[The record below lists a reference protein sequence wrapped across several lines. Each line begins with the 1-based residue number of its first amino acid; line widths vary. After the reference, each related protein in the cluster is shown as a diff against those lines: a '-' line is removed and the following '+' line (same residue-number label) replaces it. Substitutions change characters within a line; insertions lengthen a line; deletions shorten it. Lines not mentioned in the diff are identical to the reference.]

1 MENAICLTIDGK
13 EVFAQPGQTILEVC
27 RKNDIVIPTLC
38 HLEGSAKEGVKE
50 GTKEYNDAKRPCL
63 LCMVEVEGDGRQ
75 RACKLEAKA
84 GMVVVT
90 KTKELEAYRKERLQ
104 ALAKTHYGD
113 CRAPCN
119 LTCPG
124 GINVQGY
131 VNLVA
136 QGEYESALRLIK
148 EKNPLPVSVGRVCPR
163 FCETRCRRVL
173 VDEPIAINHLKR
185 FVADYCHEHGFKE
198 TPPAIT
204 TGKKVAIIGGGPAG
218 LSCAYY
224 SRKLGH
230 DVTIFEAEDR
240 LGGALRHWI
249 PSYKLPKKPLEK
261 EIQSI
266 LNLGVHVRT
275 KKRWGDDFTIESL
288 KEQGFE
294 AVFIATGLS
303 RQKALDVEGAEYA
316 TDGLHFLKDVND
328 GKAKFNVK
336 PGKPAKALII
346 GGGDIAVD
354 AARSAKRL
362 GASSVTVIYPRSRVE
377 MSAQQRDIADAEKE
391 GVQFLLMAMP
401 LRVVKEEE
409 GYKVEMARTIL
420 SEPDAN
426 GIRQPVAMPGSRLFW
441 TGHVI
446 ISALGQEGD
455 DAFKSY
461 GKIESSIA
469 LTPKKTIKSNPS
481 TMATN
486 VSGIF
491 AGGDAASGSRSVIQ
505 AVSAGRRA
513 AEAIHEFFKA
523 EKLFE
528 SEARFN
534 FSKGKRFDDVDVH
547 NFEGHDIQL
556 SGIMPARP
564 AERRNR
570 DFDEVELGFTEDMAR
585 HEAER
590 CLKCGCGGLSK
601 CTYRELSVEYKVDAG
616 VSPERLKYPIDKS
629 HPFIVVDPNKC
640 IGCSRCE
647 RSCRYDALELHV
659 ETDLSEHTI
668 SNVSIKLNDK
678 CVSCGA
684 CVDACPTGTLSKKSL
699 AVPLFPKEVETVSSV
714 CTYCG
719 TGCSVDIVVSNGS
732 LQEVRASRE
741 KAPNHGDL
749 CVKGRFGYTF
759 YRHPERLSLPLVRDS
774 IDEPFREVSWDE
786 AMRLVATRLGAI
798 KSAFGPD
805 AIGVLSSSRCT
816 NEENYLIQKF
826 ARGVIG
832 TNSVDNCARV

>member
-1 MENAICLTIDGK
+1 MEDVIHLTIDGK
-13 EVFAQPGQTILEVC
+13 ELAVNSGQTILDVAQA
-27 RKNDIVIPTLC
+27 NGINIPTLC
-38 HLEGSAKEGVKE
+38 HLEGSDK
-50 GTKEYNDAKRPCL
+50 DAARPCL

-75 RACKLEAKA
+75 RACKAEVRD

-90 KTKELEAYRKERLQ
+90 KNKELEAYRKERLQ

-136 QGEYESALRLIK
+136 QGEYEAALRLIK

-185 FVADYCHEHGFKE
+185 FVADYCHEHGFRDSL
-198 TPPAIT
+198 PSVFS
-204 TGKKVAIIGGGPAG
+204 GKKVAVIGGGPAG

-224 SRKLGH
+224 SRKFGH

-249 PSYKLPKKPLEK
+249 PAYKLPKKPLEK
-261 EIQSI
+261 EIQGI
-266 LNLGVHVRT
+266 LNLGVHVHT
-275 KKRWGDDFTIESL
+275 KKRWGDDFTLESL
-288 KEQGFE
+288 KSQGFE

-303 RQKALDVEGAEYA
+303 RQKTLEIEGAEYA
-316 TDGLHFLKDVND
+316 VDGLHFLKDVNE
-328 GKAKFNVK
+328 GRANLNVK
-336 PGKPAKALII
+336 PGKAAKALVI

-362 GASSVTVIYPRSRVE
+362 GAASVTVIYPRSRVE
-377 MSAQQRDIADAEKE
+377 MSAQQRDIVEAEKE

-401 LRVVKEEE
+401 LRIVKEEE
-409 GYKVEMARTIL
+409 GCKVEMARTIL
-420 SEPDAN
+420 SEPDEK

-441 TGHVI
+441 NGHVI

-455 DAFKSY
+455 DAFRSY
-461 GKIESSIA
+461 GQIEASIA
-469 LTPKKTIKSNPS
+469 LTSKKTIKSNPS

-486 VSGIF
+486 MPGIF

-505 AVSAGRRA
+505 AVSSGRRA
-513 AEAIHEFFKA
+513 AEAIEEFLKS
-523 EKLFE
+523 EKIFE
-528 SEARFN
+528 AEARFN

-547 NFEGHDIQL
+547 NFDGYSIQL
-556 SGIMPARP
+556 SGLMPVRP
-564 AERRNR
+564 ADRRNR
-570 DFDEVELGFTEDMAR
+570 DFDEVELGFSEEMAR
-585 HEAER
+585 REAER

-640 IGCSRCE
+640 IGCARCE
-647 RSCRYDALELHV
+647 RSCRYDAFELHI
-659 ETDLSEHTI
+659 ETEPSDHSI
-668 SNVSIKLNDK
+668 SDVSIKLNK
-678 CVSCGA
+678 RCVSCGA
-684 CVDACPTGTLSKKSL
+684 CVDACPTGALSKRSL
-699 AVPLFPKEVETVSSV
+699 AVPCFPKEVKTVSSV
-714 CTYCG
+714 CTYCA
-719 TGCSVDIVVSNGS
+719 TGCSLDLVVSNGS
-732 LQEVRASRE
+732 LQEVRAKKE
-741 KAPNHGDL
+741 NAPNYGEL

-759 YRHPERLSLPLVRDS
+759 YRHTERLSLPLVRDS
-774 IDEPFREVSWDE
+774 IDEPFREVIWDE
-786 AMRLVATRLGAI
+786 AIRLVATKFGAI
-798 KSAFGPD
+798 KAAFGPD